1 MTLPAGNDSTLHHL
15 DDETRALV
23 RLAAFVTAADELTIR
38 DAIAKASK
46 RIRPVWVEELLLQ
59 TYLFA
64 GFPRALNAMREWRR
78 VQPTSEPDHDVRS
91 VEQWRADGERTCS
104 AVYGTMYDKLRGN
117 IRHLHERLDDW
128 MITEGYGKVLS
139 RPGLDLGR
147 RELCIVAACA
157 AANQD
162 RQLHSHLHGAL
173 NVGVK
178 PDVVSS
184 AIDVLADVV
193 GQDRYD
199 AVRMLWSR
207 VRNSQV
213 KAPTVGAERRLDEQ

>member
-1 MTLPAGNDSTLHHL
+1 MMPPTGRDPILQYL
-15 DDETRALV
+15 DDETRELV
-23 RLAAFVTAADELTIR
+23 SLAAVVTAADEPTIR
-38 DAIAKASK
+38 DAIMKASSA
-46 RIRPVWVEELLLQ
+46 IRAVWVEELLLQ

-78 VQPTSEPDHDVRS
+78 VQPTSEPDHDPRT
-91 VEQWRADGERTCS
+91 VEQWRTDGERTCA
-104 AVYGTMYDKLRGN
+104 AVYGAMYDKLRGN

-157 AANQD
+157 SANQD

-173 NVGVK
+173 NVGVA
-178 PDVVSS
+178 PEVISS
-184 AIDVLADVV
+184 AIDGIAGVIGPERHEAI
-193 GQDRYD
+193 
-199 AVRMLWSR
+199 RMLWAR
-207 VRNSQV
+207 V
-213 KAPTVGAERRLDEQ
+213 KGK